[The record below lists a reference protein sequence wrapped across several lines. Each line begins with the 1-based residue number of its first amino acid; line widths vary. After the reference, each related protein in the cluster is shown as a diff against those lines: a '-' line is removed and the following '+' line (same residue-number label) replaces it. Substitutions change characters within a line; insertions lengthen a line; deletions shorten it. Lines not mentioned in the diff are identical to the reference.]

1 MKKNDV
7 ALIKR
12 DTCAEIIKAA
22 KHLFNEVGFKKTTV
36 ADIAHELG
44 MSQANVYRFFKTKAE
59 INVAV
64 CGQLFSEI
72 EAASEEIA
80 RDSGPASKTLR
91 NLIAS
96 VERLNSLRFHDDRKL
111 YELLQT
117 AYDEN
122 WPMVHEHSKR
132 MDRILEE
139 VIRQGMAA
147 GEFRADDAALAAIR
161 FLHACIRSCDPRLM
175 VECAHDPEP
184 TTDQM
189 VDFCL
194 AALA

>member
-1 MKKNDV
+1 MKKKDV
-7 ALIKR
+7 VLIKR
-12 DTCAEIIKAA
+12 DIYAEIIKAA

-64 CGQLFSEI
+64 CGQIFSEI

-96 VERLNSLRFHDDRKL
+96 VERLNSLRFHEDPKL
-111 YELLQT
+111 HELLQT

-122 WPMVHEHSKR
+122 WLIVREHSKK
-132 MDRILEE
+132 MDKILEG
-139 VIRQGMAA
+139 VICQGMAA
-147 GEFRADDAALAAIR
+147 GEFRAGDAELAAI
-161 FLHACIRSCDPRLM
+161 LVGSACMRSWLM
-175 VECAHDPEP
+175 VQRPRDPEP

-189 VDFCL
+189 IDFCL
-194 AALA
+194 SALV

>member
-1 MKKNDV
+1 MKNST
-7 ALIKR
+7 ALITR
-12 DTCAEIIKAA
+12 DIHVEIIGQRSACS
-22 KHLFNEVGFKKTTV
+22 TTT
-36 ADIAHELG
+36 ALKRRLELR
-44 MSQANVYRFFKTKAE
+44 MSPSNIYRFFMSKAE
-59 INVAV
+59 INAAV
-64 CGQLFSEI
+64 CGRLFDEI
-72 EAASEEIA
+72 EATAEEIA
-80 RDSGPASKTLR
+80 RSSGPASKTLR

-96 VERLNSLRFHDDRKL
+96 VESRNSLRSLNDPKL
-111 YELLQT
+111 HELFQT

-161 FLHACIRSCDPRLM
+161 FVRACIRSCDPQLM

>member
-1 MKKNDV
+1 MKNST
-7 ALIKR
+7 ALITR
-12 DTCAEIIKAA
+12 DIHVEIIGAVER
-22 KHLFNEVGFKKTTV
+22 LFNDVGFKKTTV
-36 ADIAHELG
+36 ADIAHELR
-44 MSQANVYRFFKTKAE
+44 MSPSNIYRIFMSKAE
-59 INVAV
+59 INAAV
-64 CGQLFSEI
+64 CGRLFDEI
-72 EAASEEIA
+72 EATAEEIA
-80 RDSGPASKTLR
+80 RSSGPASKTLR

-96 VERLNSLRFHDDRKL
+96 VESRNSLRSLNDPKL
-111 YELLQT
+111 HELFQP

-161 FLHACIRSCDPRLM
+161 FLRACIRSCDPRLM

>member
-1 MKKNDV
+1 MKNST
-7 ALIKR
+7 ALITR
-12 DTCAEIIKAA
+12 DIHVEIIGAVER
-22 KHLFNEVGFKKTTV
+22 LFNDVGFKKTTV
-36 ADIAHELG
+36 ADIAHELR
-44 MSQANVYRFFKTKAE
+44 MSPSNIYRFFMSKAE
-59 INVAV
+59 INAAV
-64 CGQLFSEI
+64 CGRLFDEI
-72 EAASEEIA
+72 EATAEEIA
-80 RDSGPASKTLR
+80 RSSGPASKTLR

-96 VERLNSLRFHDDRKL
+96 VESRNSLRSLNDPKL
-111 YELLQT
+111 HELFQT

-161 FLHACIRSCDPRLM
+161 FLRACIRSCDPRLM